1 MVMDE
6 LEFPF
11 QIILKHSSQ
20 ELMIAM
26 VQAIRCIGFPRDARD
41 FHKSLLTLTVYPALP
56 TDCLRRC
63 R

>member
-41 FHKSLLTLTVYPALP
+41 FTKTSVKIISTL
-56 TDCLRRC
+56 REQF
-63 R
+63 